1 MSIGFNVQDI
11 MHKIAVKFIH
21 AFLPGAKKQYYLKA
35 VHQPEL
41 DVHGI
46 ASKAEVY
53 NIGTDPKVIEEG
65 LNAGFELICYLAAD
79 GFKIKTPLFNMKICV
94 PGEYDGS
101 ETHLP
106 DEVYPTARM
115 QPSAQFREYI
125 KGRVKIFFDGEDNS
139 DGVIAEVLDE
149 ATGLIDECA
158 TVGNILTI
166 RGSGLK
172 IDSDEANR
180 SSAGVFFIN
189 TSDQTSVRAHAVAV
203 NEPKTLKVVVPA
215 LNADA
220 QYALRIVTQSSA
232 KAHGH
237 LLKETREMVTDFTLA
252 IVN

>member
-41 DVHGI
+41 DVHAI
-46 ASKAEVY
+46 ASKADVY

-79 GFKIKTPLFNMKICV
+79 GYKIKTPLFNMKICV

-106 DEVYPTARM
+106 DELHPTARL
-115 QPSAQFREYI
+115 QTSAALRKYI
-125 KGRVKIFFDGEDNS
+125 KEHVNIDFDGVDSS
-139 DGVIAEVLDE
+139 DGLIAEVLDE

-172 IDSDEANR
+172 IDADEANR

-189 TSDQTSVRAHAVAV
+189 TSDQTSVRAHAIAV
-203 NEPKTLKVVVPA
+203 NEPKTLKVVVPV

-232 KAHGH
+232 KGHGI
-237 LLKETREMVTDFTLA
+237 LLKATREMVTDFTLA